1 MLVIPPFLGAVG
13 YKMICYYR
21 NFYIRE
27 NGKPREG
34 YDMLLLFYCI
44 VSVIVVVIMIML
56 YQNIKAAQEEKSAN
70 RLLSAQIDHLKRHIE
85 QVETLYQDI
94 RSMKHDM
101 TNHVLMLERL
111 YAANETKEAKD
122 YVQDLKAKILKA
134 ILTIISVCTLVMI
147 ASSAMRMTI
156 YIQYYYL
163 ASLSADAAP
172 AVIPYLEQLGYPMTY
187 FYTTHRPD
195 ISPKSEIEKF
205 GYHYLR
211 ERHDENDDMSI
222 RKFNLSRYRAVS
234 LIRKTLLK
242 EPHNE

>member
-56 YQNIKAAQEEKSAN
+56 YQNIKAAQEE
-70 RLLSAQIDHLKRHIE
+70 
-85 QVETLYQDI
+85 
-94 RSMKHDM
+94 
-101 TNHVLMLERL
+101 
-111 YAANETKEAKD
+111 ETKEAKD
-122 YVQDLKAKILKA
+122 YEDLKAKILKA
-134 ILTIISVCTLVMI
+134 ILIIISVCTLVMI

-195 ISPKSEIEKF
+195 ISQKSEIEKF